1 MTEKKVRSPPEKKR
15 IKKNK
20 NLIRIEKEIEI
31 VNAIEKGI
39 EKEKKV
45 EIGIG
50 IEIDMI
56 VELKKEENTQD
67 QDLDEIVNLFN
78 CDSQIIN
85 FS

>member
-20 NLIRIEKEIEI
+20 NLIRTEKEIEI

-45 EIGIG
+45 EIG

-67 QDLDEIVNLFN
+67 QDLDEIVNLF
-78 CDSQIIN
+78 IN